1 MTQTTQQMNISSGPS
16 AGMERRSSLR
26 YPLRAEAVFSWDDEF
41 GQQRERRGHT
51 RDVGRM
57 GAYILA
63 SECPANGTRVALS
76 VFLPASKGDTGTLRI
91 EAQGCVVRSEA
102 AGEGDAGPGAGA
114 GFALSHQRVN
124 LFSQ

>member
-26 YPLRAEAVFSWDDEF
+26 YPLRAEAVFAWDDEF
-41 GQQRERRGHT
+41 GQRRERRGHT

-63 SECPANGTRVALS
+63 SECPANGTRVVLS
-76 VFLPASKGDTGTLRI
+76 VFLPPSKVEAGTLHI
-91 EAQGCVVRSEA
+91 EAHGCVVRAESATEA
-102 AGEGDAGPGAGA
+102 DAGAGAGA
-114 GFALSHQRVN
+114 GFAVSHQRVN
-124 LFSQ
+124 LFSR

>member
-76 VFLPASKGDTGTLRI
+76 VFLPASKGDRGLCASRRRDAWCALRLRAKVTRGQ
-91 EAQGCVVRSEA
+91 ERVR
-102 AGEGDAGPGAGA
+102 GLP
-114 GFALSHQRVN
+114 
-124 LFSQ
+124 